1 MAFQDLLD
9 QVGSWGR
16 FQILQMIFLM
26 ICNVAVY
33 PHILLENFTAAV
45 PDHRCWVP
53 LLDNHTTSDNDTGLL
68 NKDALL
74 RVFIPLDANLRPEKC
89 RRFTRPQWQLL
100 YLNGTSP
107 STNEPDTE
115 PCVDGWVYDRSSFV
129 STTVMQWDLVCDSQS
144 LNSVSKFLFMAGMVV
159 GSIVFGHLTDRYGRR
174 LILIWCLL
182 QIAIADTCAAF
193 APTFF
198 VYCILRFLSGMS
210 TAAILANNSMLII
223 EWTVPQFQATGMTLA
238 VSAASIGQILL
249 GGLAFA
255 VRNWCTLQLV
265 MSVPIFLLFIISRWV
280 LESARW
286 LIINN
291 KPQEGLKE
299 LRKAASRNGVKNSE
313 DILTMEVLN
322 SAMQE
327 ELETA
332 QKKPSARDLFRSP
345 NLRKRIWLMSFVRFA
360 TFMHLFGLSLHL
372 QHLGSNVFLFQVLFG
387 AVTLPANYVAL
398 LALNHMGRRI
408 SQLLLMF
415 LVGLC
420 ILALI
425 FVPQETQTV
434 RVVVATLG
442 GGLSFASL
450 TSSLAHGNEL
460 IPTIIRATVAGI
472 AGIAGSLGSSLA
484 PLLMILTVYYAPSPW
499 IIYGGFSILAGL
511 VVLLLPETRNQPLP
525 DSIQD
530 VEDEKNVSRKT
541 KQEEAFIK
549 VTKL

>member
-45 PDHRCWVP
+45 PGHRCWVP
-53 LLDNHTTSDNDTGLL
+53 LLDNHTASGNDSDILSQ
-68 NKDALL
+68 DALL
-74 RVFIPLDANLRPEKC
+74 RVSIPLDANLRPEKC
-89 RRFTRPQWQLL
+89 RRFTHPQWQLL
-100 YLNGTSP
+100 HLNGTSP

-115 PCVDGWVYDRSSFV
+115 PCVDGWVYDHNSFV

-182 QIAIADTCAAF
+182 QIAAADTCAAF

-238 VSAASIGQILL
+238 VSAASIGQIIL

-299 LRKAASRNGVKNSE
+299 LRKAARRNGVKNAE

-345 NLRKRIWLMSFVRFA
+345 NLRKRICLMSFV
-360 TFMHLFGLSLHL
+360 
-372 QHLGSNVFLFQVLFG
+372 
-387 AVTLPANYVAL
+387 
-398 LALNHMGRRI
+398 
-408 SQLLLMF
+408 
-415 LVGLC
+415 
-420 ILALI
+420 
-425 FVPQETQTV
+425 
-434 RVVVATLG
+434 
-442 GGLSFASL
+442 
-450 TSSLAHGNEL
+450 
-460 IPTIIRATVAGI
+460 RATVAGI

-499 IIYGGFSILAGL
+499 IIYGGCSILAGL